1 MILATTGHRPDKL
14 GGYDASN
21 PIRSMVMEQIDRALL
36 RLRPT
41 TVIVGMA
48 LGVDQWMAELCIWN
62 QIPFVAAL
70 PFEDFHTRWP
80 FHAQVKFRE
89 ILSKAQSVHIVSP
102 GAFSGFKMQLRNE
115 WMVDHCEHLL
125 AIWDGTPGGTANC
138 VGYAERVGK
147 PITRL
152 NPDDFIQGRRVVGVE
167 RTEGVRAA
175 PIILRRAGE
184 VLREVRVETVQ
195 VRQEETP
202 GQRAAIAEARR
213 RRQEEEEEL
222 AALERQR
229 QEARERRRQERAQ
242 LEAEALVKSQ
252 QEEARRAEEQRL
264 KEEQEQRRLSSP
276 EFGRILDL

>member
-14 GGYDASN
+14 GGYDAYN
-21 PIRSMVMEQIDRALL
+21 PIRSMVMEQIDKALL

-62 QIPFVAAL
+62 QIPFIAAL

-80 FHAQVKFRE
+80 LHAQMKFRE
-89 ILSKAQSVHIVSP
+89 ILSKARSVHIVSP
-102 GAFSGFKMQLRNE
+102 GTFSGYKMQLRNE

-125 AIWDGTPGGTANC
+125 AVWDGTPGGTANC

-147 PITRL
+147 PMTRL
-152 NPDDFIQGRRVVGVE
+152 NPDDFVQGRRVIGVE
-167 RTEGVRAA
+167 RTEGARAA
-175 PIILRRAGE
+175 PVILRRAGE
-184 VLREVRVETVQ
+184 VLREVRIEAVQ
-195 VRQEETP
+195 AVRQETP
-202 GQRAAIAEARR
+202 GQQAALAEARR
-213 RRQEEEEEL
+213 RRQEEEEET
-222 AALERQR
+222 AALERAR
-229 QEARERRRQERAQ
+229 EEARQRRRQEREQ
-242 LEAEALVKSQ
+242 REAEALEKFQ